1 MDPRRLR
8 KINRQKENSVVK
20 RPLVAP
26 LIVLSCL
33 LMGSATLL
41 AQSGTADPA
50 KSAPPKSVEMLLT
63 DEPVTEDQ
71 EPAAEPAQEE
81 ADEEVLRTEYLLPAA
96 TKAWISIPDADELNQ
111 RFNETQ
117 FGALSQNES
126 LRPFADHI
134 KEKARNWINEQNVR
148 LNLDIEDLEG
158 VQSGEICFAGVLP
171 EGPDGEALPGQH
183 GVVFLMDVSDTQEE
197 ARRLQQKIN
206 AELVA
211 RGAQQEVFEI
221 QRVQVTRSVIEK
233 PKQFRNKRTN
243 LQAIVNGWMLVS
255 NNEAVFRD
263 VLGRLIDPKSIP
275 MVNTLGTQEAFTT
288 VMQKTD
294 LGDHASQVRWFVSP
308 FGYLQLAQQ
317 IKDEEAV
324 SKVARDDWAGKLKN
338 SGFDAFQGVGGN
350 VAIATGEHEVLHRTF
365 VFARRS
371 NELGNKKL
379 FELFDFNV
387 NLGESLDLPD
397 WVPNESS
404 SVVIGN
410 WDTQKALFG
419 FGHFYDGYV
428 ESDGA
433 FDRMLNDLKID
444 PHLQLDVKKLVSLL
458 DNRFVVVSA
467 TERPIDVNS
476 ERVVGGVRIKGE
488 PEFVFQ
494 SIKRAN
500 PNAVEISLG
509 GVPVV
514 EIDSTLEE
522 DLGELD
528 DLPEFD
534 DFEDPDVMEEEEEED
549 RFELFQRRYF
559 VVSGGYLLVSND
571 KDYLRKVINQTETKL
586 PEAADYRQV
595 QEILDGLTDPSQIR
609 WRHFGRLDLSLETN
623 YEMLRRGEMA
633 SSQTVLAR
641 VINQVASQQRAE
653 QARLEGKDADPE
665 AVREQELDGST
676 LPEDF
681 AKSIA
686 PYLGPIGGVMESDS
700 DGWRVT
706 GCILKK
712 KPATA
717 VVHRVEAEDPT
728 PNR

>member
-1 MDPRRLR
+1 M
-8 KINRQKENSVVK
+8 VK
-20 RPLVAP
+20 RSFVVPLM
-26 LIVLSCL
+26 VLSCL
-33 LMGSATLL
+33 LATPALLSAQTE
-41 AQSGTADPA
+41 TAEPA
-50 KSAPPKSVEMLLT
+50 PTTPPKSIEMRLT
-63 DEPVTEDQ
+63 DEPVEHAGDPVPDRQVLGTEF
-71 EPAAEPAQEE
+71 
-81 ADEEVLRTEYLLPAA
+81 LLPAA
-96 TKAWISIPDADELNQ
+96 TKAWISIPDADELDR

-117 FGALSQNES
+117 FGALSHNED

-134 KEKARNWINEQNVR
+134 KDKVKNWINEQNVR
-148 LNLDIEDLEG
+148 LNLDIEDLRG

-171 EGPDGEALPGQH
+171 EGPDGEPLTGQH
-183 GVVFLMDVSDTQEE
+183 GVVFLMDVSETETE
-197 ARRLQQKIN
+197 ARDLQKKIN
-206 AELVA
+206 EELIA

-243 LQAIVNGWMLVS
+243 LQAIVNGWMLVA

-263 VLGRLIDPKSIP
+263 VLSRLIDPASIP
-275 MVNTLGTQEAFTT
+275 AVNTLGTQEAFTT
-288 VMQKTD
+288 VMGKAD
-294 LGDHASQVRWFVSP
+294 LNDHSPQLRWFVSP

-317 IKDEEAV
+317 IKDEEAI
-324 SKVARDDWAGKLKN
+324 SKVARDDWAGKLKS
-338 SGFDAFQGVGGN
+338 SGFDAFQGIGGN
-350 VAIATGEHEVLHRTF
+350 VAIATGDHEVLHRTF
-365 VFARRS
+365 VFARRT
-371 NELGNKKL
+371 NDLGNKKL

-387 NLGESLDLPD
+387 NQGEPMDLPP

-428 ESDGA
+428 ESEGA
-433 FDRMLNDLKID
+433 FDRMLNDLKVD

-458 DNRFVVVSA
+458 DNRFVVVGA
-467 TERPIDVNS
+467 TERPIDINS

-509 GVPVV
+509 GIPVV
-514 EIDSTLEE
+514 EIDSTIEE
-522 DLGELD
+522 DMGELD

-534 DFEDPDVMEEEEEED
+534 DFEDPDVVAEEEEED
-549 RFELFQRRYF
+549 RFELFQKRYF

-571 KDYLRKVINQTETKL
+571 KDYLRKVINQTATEL
-586 PEAADYRQV
+586 PEAEDYRQV
-595 QEILDGLTDPSQIR
+595 QQVLQGLTRAEDVR

-641 VINQVASQQRAE
+641 IINQVASQQRAE
-653 QARLEGKDADPE
+653 KARLEGKEDDPN
-665 AVREQELDGST
+665 AVRQQELDGST
-676 LPEDF
+676 LPADF

-686 PYLGPIGGVMESDS
+686 PYLGPVGGALEADS
-700 DGWRVT
+700 DGWRIT

-712 KPATA
+712 KPVTA
-717 VVHRVEAEDPT
+717 VVHRVESEDPT